1 MRTFLFFLS
10 LFALPNLSAACTVR
24 LAVAS
29 NFRATLERLVTA
41 YEDEANTEF
50 QIISGASGTL
60 FSQILRGAPFDVFF
74 SADADK
80 VERLE
85 NRGRTFGASWT
96 YAIGRMS
103 LWTPGRSALAVLE
116 SNDPIETIAIANPKQ
131 APYRAAGA
139 SWLEAHWRPDK
150 PARTVGGANVAQ
162 AFHFVKSGNAD
173 AGLVALSQLISE
185 GVPLIEYVALP
196 DDQYPSIRQKAALLG
211 SPVCAASSGF
221 ARFLR
226 STEAAAIIERSGY
239 VSEQEA
245 E

>member
-1 MRTFLFFLS
+1 MRTLLFFLS

-60 FSQILRGAPFDVFF
+60 FSQILRGAPFDFFF
-74 SADADK
+74 SADAEK

-103 LWTPGRSALAVLE
+103 LWTPGRNATAVLE
-116 SNDPIETIAIANPKQ
+116 SNDPIETISIANPKH
-131 APYRAAGA
+131 APYGAAAA
-139 SWLEAHWRPDK
+139 SWIEAHWGSDK
-150 PARTVGGANVAQ
+150 SVRTVVGANVAQ
-162 AFHFVKSGNAD
+162 AFHFVKTGNAD

-185 GVPLIEYVALP
+185 GIPVNEYVTLP
-196 DDQYPSIRQKAALLG
+196 DDQYPSIRQKAALLR
-211 SPVCAASSGF
+211 SPACAASSGF

-226 STEAAAIIERSGY
+226 STEAAAVIELSGY
-239 VSEQEA
+239 VTGQESE
-245 E
+245 